1 MAKTRILI
9 VEDEE
14 CIRTALA
21 RWFTIRGFDAD
32 QAQDGIEAIEK
43 CARNVYDII
52 TMDLEMPRMG
62 GVQAIPLIK
71 QKHPKTPIIVLTGFT
86 ERPEELDATGVA
98 RVLTKPILLHEI
110 EQTVREVVGSAAS

>member
-1 MAKTRILI
+1 MAKIRILI
-9 VEDEE
+9 VEDED

-32 QAQDGIEAIEK
+32 QARDGIDALEK
-43 CARNVYDII
+43 CARNTYDII

-71 QKHPKTPIIVLTGFT
+71 QKHPETPIIVLTGFT
-86 ERPEELDATGVA
+86 EKPDELDATGVA
-98 RVLTKPILLHEI
+98 KVLTKPVPLHEI
-110 EQTVREVVGSAAS
+110 EQTVRELIGTAVP